1 MKDLVS
7 LVEHYSPHF
16 SKGVQPATEDAI
28 RSLEYLAGPLPGA
41 YLRLLRTLG
50 GSPNP
55 LQLNNLDLSIQVALR
70 LRSAKKHLRFT
81 TRYTFFAA
89 ELDDIRRSSTG
100 WTVTHPSVMTTARSC
115 CPDFTVYA
123 EEPASP
129 TYEPCAAS
137 LEDFLYFRVFADRV
151 VPSFEHSQWGY
162 LPEYHGPDE
171 VDLALLVPLTLGFTR
186 RPRPLHNAIFER
198 DGAAI
203 AIRRDP
209 DGFVGI
215 YLAAHDKDELDALA
229 AAFSA
234 SSGYGTGFRRG

>member
-7 LVEHYSPHF
+7 LVEHYNPGF
-16 SKGVQPATEDAI
+16 SNGVRPASEAAI
-28 RSLEYLAGPLPGA
+28 RSLERRAGPLPGA
-41 YLRLLRTLG
+41 YLRLLRTFG
-50 GSPNP
+50 GTPNP
-55 LQLNNLDLSIQVALR
+55 LELSDIDLGIEMALAR
-70 LRSAKKHLRFT
+70 RIAQNHLRPSV
-81 TRYTFFAA
+81 RYAFLAS
-89 ELDDIRRSSTG
+89 ELDDSEIDYWMDRDSPVGDDDCAIVLSR
-100 WTVTHPSVMTTARSC
+100 
-115 CPDFTVYA
+115 FTVYV
-123 EEPASP
+123 EEPVSP
-129 TYEPCAAS
+129 TYEPFAAS

-151 VPSFEHSQWGY
+151 VPSFAHSQWGY
-162 LPEYHGPDE
+162 LPEYHTPDD
-171 VDLALLVPLTLGFTR
+171 VDLTLLVPLTQGFTR
-186 RPRPLHNAIFER
+186 RARPRHNAIYER

>member
-41 YLRLLRTLG
+41 YLRLLQTLG

-81 TRYTFFAA
+81 TRYTFLAA
-89 ELDDIRRSSTG
+89 ELGDTEVQYWMDRDSPAGDDDCEIVLSR
-100 WTVTHPSVMTTARSC
+100 
-115 CPDFTVYA
+115 FTVYA

>member
-7 LVEHYSPHF
+7 LVEQYRPGFAS
-16 SKGVQPATEDAI
+16 GLAPATDQALGALQ
-28 RSLEYLAGPLPGA
+28 RRAGRIPGA
-41 YLRLLRTLG
+41 YLRFLQTTG
-50 GSPNP
+50 GKPNA
-55 LQLNNLDLSIQVALR
+55 LQLESVHLGVHEALKAHLGR
-70 LRSAKKHLRFT
+70 PFLKDARFMYLAHDRGDDVLEYWMDREAPIGADDCVIVVGEADSESAPVRKPF
-81 TRYTFFAA
+81 
-89 ELDDIRRSSTG
+89 S
-100 WTVTHPSVMTTARSC
+100 
-115 CPDFTVYA
+115 
-123 EEPASP
+123 
-129 TYEPCAAS
+129 AS
-137 LEDFLYFRVFADRV
+137 LEDFLYFHAFVDHV

-162 LPEYHGPDE
+162 LPRQHSPDD

-186 RPRPLHNAIFER
+186 RARPLHNAIYER

-234 SSGYGTGFRRG
+234 ASGYRTG

>member
-1 MKDLVS
+1 MNDLVAF
-7 LVEHYSPHF
+7 VAKYCPEGPAAA
-16 SKGVQPATEDAI
+16 PATEEAI
-28 RSLEYLAGPLPGA
+28 RSLEHLAGPLPGA
-41 YLRLLRTLG
+41 YLRLLRTFG
-50 GSPNP
+50 GTPSP
-55 LQLNNLDLSIQVALR
+55 LQLHHIDLSIAVALR
-70 LRSAKKHLRFT
+70 LRDATDHLGKNV
-81 TRYTFFAA
+81 RYTFFAA
-89 ELDDIRRSSTG
+89 ELDESEITYWMDRDSPAGDDDCAIVLSR
-100 WTVTHPSVMTTARSC
+100 
-115 CPDFTVYA
+115 FTVYA
-123 EEPASP
+123 EGPVEPN
-129 TYEPCAAS
+129 YEPCAAS

-229 AAFSA
+229 AAFGA
-234 SSGYGTGFRRG
+234 SSGYGTGLRRG

>member
-1 MKDLVS
+1 MEDLVS
-7 LVEHYSPHF
+7 LVEFYHSGL
-16 SKGVQPATEDAI
+16 SKKVSPATEGAI
-28 RSLEYLAGPLPGA
+28 RSLEHLAGPLPGA

-50 GSPNP
+50 GTPNP
-55 LQLNNLDLSIQVALR
+55 LHLDNLDLSVDVALR
-70 LRSAKKHLRFT
+70 ARRAQKHLRRT
-81 TRYTFFAA
+81 ARYTFLAS
-89 ELDDIRRSSTG
+89 ELDDSEIDYWMDRDSPVGDDDCAIVLSR
-100 WTVTHPSVMTTARSC
+100 
-115 CPDFTVYA
+115 FTVYVEA
-123 EEPASP
+123 PVSP
-129 TYEPCAAS
+129 TYEPFAAS

-229 AAFSA
+229 AAFSD
-234 SSGYGTGFRRG
+234 SSGYGTGLRRG

>member
-1 MKDLVS
+1 MEDLVS
-7 LVEHYSPHF
+7 LVEEYHPGTSLR
-16 SKGVQPATEDAI
+16 VEPATETEI
-28 RSLEYLAGPLPGA
+28 RSLEDQAGPLPGA

-50 GSPNP
+50 GTTNP
-55 LQLNNLDLSIQVALR
+55 LQLRHIDLSIAVAIR
-70 LRSAKKHLRFT
+70 LRDATEHLGKNV
-81 TRYTFFAA
+81 RYTFLAA
-89 ELDDIRRSSTG
+89 ELDESEITYWMDRDSPVGEDDCAIVLSR
-100 WTVTHPSVMTTARSC
+100 
-115 CPDFTVYA
+115 FTVYA

-129 TYEPCAAS
+129 TYEPFAAS

-186 RPRPLHNAIFER
+186 RARPLHNAIFER